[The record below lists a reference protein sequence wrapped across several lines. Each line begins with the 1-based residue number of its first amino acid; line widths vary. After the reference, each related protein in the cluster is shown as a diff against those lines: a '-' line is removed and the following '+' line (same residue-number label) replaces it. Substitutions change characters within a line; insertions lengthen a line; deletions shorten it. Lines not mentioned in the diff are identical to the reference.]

1 MVFIDSRYIGYS
13 NQTSHLSG
21 CLLTV
26 DEINFDLFGTV
37 FICLKHACIRN
48 MLEAIAGCLWR

>member
-26 DEINFDLFGTV
+26 GEMNFV
-37 FICLKHACIRN
+37 
-48 MLEAIAGCLWR
+48 

>member
-26 DEINFDLFGTV
+26 GEMTFCVIYLVQFSF
-37 FICLKHACIRN
+37 A
-48 MLEAIAGCLWR
+48 